1 MPMKTSSNMWA
12 HRLGRLSVL
21 SAIYAIICV
30 ASLTLAF
37 EFRDDFTISEATA
50 GMLWDTL
57 FWLLPVKLVSLY
69 LFGQYRGLLTF
80 FRLPD
85 VYRVGAA
92 YGVPSLLFFIASFSV
107 QFGILQSKAA
117 IILDFFIS
125 VSLLCI
131 FRTSLR
137 IYREK
142 RTGVR
147 VLSDPSDQH
156 RVVIFGAGH
165 TGAALAADLMGKRHR
180 PLTPVAFIDDD
191 PFKWDKNVHGLRVF
205 SSIAAACDP
214 DSGCGA
220 TKLIVAMPG
229 ASPSKVREITEEASQ
244 LGISVEIVPSWED
257 LASGRKRVDRIRPVK
272 IDDLLGRTSI
282 KLHSNKVIGELSGKV
297 VMVTG
302 AGGTI
307 GGELCRQIAQCNPS
321 MVLMVERAEYL
332 LFQTEQT
339 LKSEFPDVASHAF
352 IGDIT
357 DEARMDFL
365 MGGFLPDV
373 IFHAAAHKHVP
384 MMEHQPGEAI
394 RNNTLGTALLA
405 DLAIKYEVERFVF
418 ISTDKA
424 VNPTNVMG
432 VSKRL
437 AEIFLQ
443 SLQDS
448 TRIPQFVAVRFG
460 NVLGSSGS
468 VIPTFKRQIE
478 EGGPITVTHPEITR
492 YFMTVP
498 EAVGLVLECS
508 VDAEGGEIFV
518 LDMGEPM
525 KIYDLAKQMI
535 KLSGLRESEDIDI
548 VFSGL
553 RPGEKLY
560 EELQHGQ
567 ETLEL
572 TENSKVFRFTGRKS
586 NEVEVRKFLKEL
598 SPMLRTSDYNS
609 LKRKLHSFV
618 PEYIPDYS
626 APTWAPAHAEVGSAY
641 RKEAM
646 EVNGDK
652 LVSFKGNTA

>member
-1 MPMKTSSNMWA
+1 MWA
-12 HRLGRLSVL
+12 HRLGRFALL
-21 SAIYAIICV
+21 LGIYSLICV
-30 ASLTLAF
+30 VSILLAF
-37 EFRDDFTISEATA
+37 EFRDDFTVSETTKA
-50 GMLWDTL
+50 L
-57 FWLLPVKLVSLY
+57 FFESLLWLLPAKLLSLY
-69 LFGQYRGLLTF
+69 LFGQFRGLLTF

-92 YGVPSLLFFIASFSV
+92 LGLPSMVFFIASFYLESGLLV
-107 QFGILQSKAA
+107 SKSA
-117 IILDFFIS
+117 IILDYFLS
-125 VSLLCI
+125 VSLLCV

-137 IYREK
+137 IYRERK
-142 RTGVR
+142 AGVR
-147 VLSDPSDQH
+147 VFSESDEQQ
-156 RVVIFGAGH
+156 RVVIYGAGH
-165 TGAALAADLMGKRHR
+165 TGSALAADLMAKRNR
-180 PLTPVAFIDDD
+180 PLIPVAFIDDD
-191 PFKWDKNVHGLRVF
+191 PFKWDKNVHGLRVYPSIGKAF
-205 SSIAAACDP
+205 APSSVCNAH
-214 DSGCGA
+214 
-220 TKLIVAMPG
+220 KLIVAMPT
-229 ASPSKVREITEEASQ
+229 ASPSKMREITEEAEKFD
-244 LGISVEIVPSWED
+244 ISLEIVPSWED
-257 LASGRKRVDRIRPVK
+257 LASGRQKVDRIRPVK
-272 IDDLLGRTSI
+272 IDDLLGRNTIS
-282 KLHSNKVIGELSGKV
+282 LHSDKVLGELKGKV

-307 GGELCRQIAQCNPS
+307 GGELCRQIAECNPS
-321 MVLMVERAEYL
+321 IVLMVERAEYL
-332 LFQTEQT
+332 LFQTEQRI
-339 LKSEFPDVASHAF
+339 KKEFPDIASHAF
-352 IGDIT
+352 IGDVT

-365 MGGFLPDV
+365 MSGFLPDV

-405 DLAIKYEVERFVF
+405 DLAIKYEVDRFVF

-448 TRIPQFVAVRFG
+448 TKIPQFVAVRFG

-468 VIPTFKRQIE
+468 VIPTFKRQID
-478 EGGPITVTHPEITR
+478 EGGPVTVTHPEITR

-508 VDAEGGEIFV
+508 IDAQGGEIFV
-518 LDMGEPM
+518 LDMGEPI

-535 KLSGLRESEDIDI
+535 KLSGLRLGEDIEI

-572 TENSKVFRFTGRKS
+572 TENRKVFRFTGRKAR
-586 NEVEVRKFLKEL
+586 EQEVRAFLKEL
-598 SPMLRTSDYNS
+598 SPLLRSSDYNA

-618 PEYIPDYS
+618 PEYVPRLLCTYM
-626 APTWAPAHAEVGSAY
+626 GSFA
-641 RKEAM
+641 RGSWLRLSERW
-646 EVNGDK
+646 G
-652 LVSFKGNTA
+652 

>member
-1 MPMKTSSNMWA
+1 MKAISTLWV
-12 HRLGRLSVL
+12 HKLGRPLALSLVY
-21 SAIYAIICV
+21 SIICLV
-30 ASLTLAF
+30 SLILSF
-37 EFRDDFTISEATA
+37 EFRDDFAISEASK
-50 GMLWDTL
+50 GL
-57 FWLLPVKLVSLY
+57 FLESLYWLLPAKLLALY
-69 LFGQYRGLLTF
+69 VFGQYRGLLTF

-92 YGVPSLLFFIASFSV
+92 YGIPSALLLIASFYWDA
-107 QFGILQSKAA
+107 GILSFKSA
-117 IILDFFIS
+117 IVLDYFFS
-125 VSLLCI
+125 VSLLCV

-142 RTGVR
+142 RSGQQ
-147 VLSDPSDQH
+147 VLAEGNCDQH
-156 RVVIFGAGH
+156 RVVVYGAGH
-165 TGAALAADLMGKRHR
+165 TGAALAADLMGKRNR
-180 PLTPVAFIDDD
+180 PLVPVAFIDDD
-191 PFKWDKNVHGLRVF
+191 PFKWDRYVHGLKVF
-205 SSIAAACDP
+205 GSITKACDANN
-214 DSGCGA
+214 GCNA
-220 TKLIVAMPG
+220 TKLIVAMPA
-229 ASPSKVREITEEASQ
+229 ASPSKIREITEEAGL
-244 LGISVEIVPSWED
+244 LGMAVEIVPSWEE
-257 LASGRKRVDRIRPVK
+257 LASGRKKVDRIRPVK
-272 IDDLLGRTSI
+272 IDDLLGRNSI
-282 KLHSNKVIGELSGKV
+282 KLHSRKVIGELTGKV

-332 LFQTEQT
+332 LFQTEQQ
-339 LKSEFPDVASHAF
+339 LKCEFPEVPAHAF

-357 DEARMDFL
+357 DEARMDFI

-405 DLAIKYEVERFVF
+405 DLAIKYEVDRFVF

-468 VIPTFKRQIE
+468 VIPTFARQIE
-478 EGGPITVTHPEITR
+478 EGGPVTVTHPEITR

-508 VDAEGGEIFV
+508 VVATGGEIFV

-535 KLSGLRESEDIDI
+535 KLSGLRLGEDIDI
-548 VFSGL
+548 KFTGL

-567 ETLEL
+567 ETLEQ

-586 NEVEVRKFLKEL
+586 NEAEVRKFLKEL
-598 SPMLRTSDYNS
+598 SPHLRSSDYNS

-618 PEYIPDYS
+618 PEYVPDFS
-626 APTWAPAHAEVGSAY
+626 APIWAPAHATVGSAY
-641 RKEAM
+641 RKEGGAASG
-646 EVNGDK
+646 EK
-652 LVSFKGNTA
+652 LVAFKDRLA

>member
-1 MPMKTSSNMWA
+1 MKTDSSTLWL
-12 HRLGRLSVL
+12 HRFTRLAILAVIYSV
-21 SAIYAIICV
+21 ICIF
-30 ASLTLAF
+30 SLILAF
-37 EFRDDFTISEATA
+37 EFRDDFTINDTTKGLMVDSL
-50 GMLWDTL
+50 LWFL
-57 FWLLPVKLVSLY
+57 PAKLLSLY
-69 LFGQYRGLLTF
+69 LFGQFRGLLTF

-85 VYRVGAA
+85 VYRLAA
-92 YGVPSLLFFIASFSV
+92 SLGIPSFGFFLLSYYFDNGLMASKS
-107 QFGILQSKAA
+107 A
-117 IILDFFIS
+117 IVLDYFLS

-131 FRTSLR
+131 FRTGLR

-142 RTGVR
+142 KSGVR
-147 VLSDPSDQH
+147 VFSDISDRH
-156 RVVIFGAGH
+156 RVIIYGAGH
-165 TGAALAADLMGKRHR
+165 TGASLAAELMGKRNR
-180 PLTPVAFIDDD
+180 SLVPVAFVDDD
-191 PFKWDKNVHGLRVF
+191 AYKWEKYVHGLRVF
-205 SSIAAACDP
+205 SSI
-214 DSGCGA
+214 DSA
-220 TKLIVAMPG
+220 FEETHDNPITKLIVAMPT
-229 ASPSKVREITEEASQ
+229 ASPSKIREITEEAEKFKMS
-244 LGISVEIVPSWED
+244 LEIIPSMEE
-257 LASGRKRVDRIRPVK
+257 LVSGRKRVDRIRPVK
-272 IDDLLGRTSI
+272 IDDLLGRTTI
-282 KLHSNKVIGELSGKV
+282 ELHSEKVLKGIEGKV
-297 VMVTG
+297 VLVTG

-307 GGELCRQIAQCNPS
+307 GGELCRQIAQCNPA

-332 LFQTEQT
+332 LFQTEQK
-339 LKSEFPDVASHAF
+339 LKSEFPEVPSHAF
-352 IGDIT
+352 IGDVT

-405 DLAIKYEVERFVF
+405 DLAIKHEVERFVF

-448 TRIPQFVAVRFG
+448 TKLPQFVAVRFG

-478 EGGPITVTHPEITR
+478 EGGPVTVTHPEITR

-508 VDAEGGEIFV
+508 ADAKGGDILV

-525 KIYDLAKQMI
+525 RIFDLAKQMI
-535 KLSGLRESEDIDI
+535 KLSGLRVGDDIDI
-548 VFSGL
+548 KFTGL

-572 TENSKVFRFTGRKS
+572 TENKKVFRFTGRKS
-586 NEVEVRKFLKEL
+586 NEQEVRKFLREL
-598 SPMLRTSDYNS
+598 AQLLRSSDYNA

-618 PEYIPDYS
+618 PEYVPDFS
-626 APTWAPAHAEVGSAY
+626 APKWAAAHPEVGSAY
-641 RKEAM
+641 RKEKVKR
-646 EVNGDK
+646 EDGKV
-652 LVSFKGNTA
+652 VSFDGRTA

>member
-1 MPMKTSSNMWA
+1 MKTNSNMWV
-12 HRLGRLSVL
+12 HKMGRLLALSSVY
-21 SAIYAIICV
+21 SIICV
-30 ASLTLAF
+30 VSLVLSF
-37 EFRDDFTISEATA
+37 EFRDDFTITESTK
-50 GMLWDTL
+50 GMVLESL
-57 FWLLPVKLVSLY
+57 FWILPIKLFTLY
-69 LFGQYRGLLTF
+69 FFGQYRGLLTF

-92 YGVPSLLFFIASFSV
+92 YGLPALLFFIVSFYLQTGV
-107 QFGILQSKAA
+107 LQSKSA
-117 IILDFFIS
+117 IVLDYFIS
-125 VSLLCI
+125 VSLLCV

-142 RTGVR
+142 RAGVR
-147 VLSDPSDQH
+147 VLSDPGEHH
-156 RVVIFGAGH
+156 RVVIYGAGH
-165 TGAALAADLMGKRHR
+165 TGAALAADLMSKRKL
-180 PLTPVAFIDDD
+180 PLVPVAFIDDD
-191 PFKWDKNVHGLRVF
+191 PFKWDKNVHSLKVYA
-205 SSIAAACDP
+205 SISKAFEANN
-214 DSGCGA
+214 GCGA
-220 TKLIVAMPG
+220 TKLIVAMPA
-229 ASPSKVREITEEASQ
+229 ASPTKVREITEEAGR
-244 LGISVEIVPSWED
+244 LGIAVEIVPSWED
-257 LASGRKRVDRIRPVK
+257 LASGRKKVDKIRPVK
-272 IDDLLGRTSI
+272 IDDLLGRNSI
-282 KLHSNKVIGELSGKV
+282 KLHSKKVIGELAGKV

-332 LFQTEQT
+332 LFQTEQR

-365 MGGFLPDV
+365 MSGFLPDV

-508 VDAEGGEIFV
+508 IDAQGGEIFV

-535 KLSGLRESEDIDI
+535 KLSGLREGEDIDI

-586 NEVEVRKFLKEL
+586 NETEVRAFLKEL

-618 PEYIPDYS
+618 PEYVPDYS
-626 APTWAPAHAEVGSAY
+626 APIWAPAHAAVGSAY
-641 RKEAM
+641 RKDGNAVSGE
-646 EVNGDK
+646 K
-652 LVSFKGNTA
+652 LVAFKGQTA

>member
-1 MPMKTSSNMWA
+1 MPMKTSSNMWV
-12 HRLGRLSVL
+12 HKVGRVVALSSVYFFICVVSLVL
-21 SAIYAIICV
+21 S
-30 ASLTLAF
+30 F
-37 EFRDDFTISEATA
+37 EFRDDFTITETTKGLIFES
-50 GMLWDTL
+50 LY
-57 FWLLPVKLVSLY
+57 WLLPAKLVVLY

-85 VYRVGAA
+85 VYRLGAA
-92 YGVPSLLFFIASFSV
+92 YGIPSLLFFAASFYSDI
-107 QFGILQSKAA
+107 GLLQSKSA
-117 IILDFFIS
+117 IVLDYFIS
-125 VSLLCI
+125 VSLLCV

-142 RTGVR
+142 RAGVR

-156 RVVIFGAGH
+156 RVVIYGAGH
-165 TGAALAADLMGKRHR
+165 TGAALAADLMAKRNR
-180 PLTPVAFIDDD
+180 PLVPVAFIDDD
-191 PFKWDKNVHGLRVF
+191 PFKWDKNVHGLKVF
-205 SSIAAACDP
+205 GSIAKACDAG
-214 DSGCGA
+214 SGCGG
-220 TKLIVAMPG
+220 TKLIVAMPA
-229 ASPSKVREITEEASQ
+229 ASPSKIREITEEASR
-244 LGISVEIVPSWED
+244 LSISVEIVPSWED
-257 LASGRKRVDRIRPVK
+257 LASGRKKVDRVRPVK
-272 IDDLLGRTSI
+272 IDDLLGRSSI
-282 KLHSNKVIGELSGKV
+282 KLHSDKVIGEIEGKV

-332 LFQTEQT
+332 LFQTEQR
-339 LKSEFPDVASHAF
+339 LKAEFPDVASHAF

-365 MGGFLPDV
+365 MEGFLPDV

-384 MMEHQPGEAI
+384 MMEYQPGEAI

-443 SLQDS
+443 SLQS
-448 TRIPQFVAVRFG
+448 SVRIPQFVAVRFG

-508 VDAEGGEIFV
+508 IDAKGGEIFV

-525 KIYDLAKQMI
+525 RIYDLAKQMI
-535 KLSGLRESEDIDI
+535 KLSGLREGEDIDI

-572 TENSKVFRFTGRKS
+572 TDNSKVFRFTGRKS
-586 NEVEVRKFLKEL
+586 NEEEVRSFLKEL
-598 SPMLRTSDYNS
+598 SPLLRSSDFNA
-609 LKRKLHSFV
+609 LKRKIHSFV
-618 PEYIPDYS
+618 PEYVPDFS
-626 APTWAPAHAEVGSAY
+626 APAWAPAHAEVGSAY
-641 RKEAM
+641 RRDGVKVEGEKVIA
-646 EVNGDK
+646 
-652 LVSFKGNTA
+652 FKNQTA